1 MDCLVTK
8 INASS
13 SNPNLELFGKL
24 GVTFKT
30 VGNGYY
36 MIEYDTVIDGFVIKA
51 ASNAYFNVAI
61 DKNAAEFTNEY
72 IVPQGD
78 NTKLYVWPA
87 EANTDVT
94 VYLPKR
100 SLLKTLDRSDNTLT
114 VSNFNSLKG
123 MVSLVNFIPADAN
136 VDYDVIGSDLIRN
149 IVTMGSGSKISLE
162 YLPAALV
169 NIVCNYDIVTGNL
182 SYMQDKTSLKAFNIK
197 KTSSSTKVSGSIAN
211 LPLDNLTI
219 VIIANNKN
227 ITGSIEHFNNST
239 KIVQL
244 QLNNTHVSGS
254 INNLPKTLTLV
265 EVYLTDVEGDIKTLA
280 DNQVA
285 AGRTS
290 GTLSVQSSGNIK
302 NNGIAYTGTKTI
314 TFSGGSYVI
323 N

>member
-1 MDCLVTK
+1 MNCLVTK

-13 SNPNLELFGKL
+13 SNPNLELYNKL
-24 GVTFKT
+24 GITFKNE
-30 VGNGYY
+30 GNGAW
-36 MIEYDTVIDGFVIKA
+36 ITEYDTVIDGFVIKA
-51 ASNAYFNVAI
+51 SSNAYFNVTAN
-61 DKNAAEFTNEY
+61 KVTAEFTNEY
-72 IVPQGD
+72 IVPQGN
-78 NTKLYVWPA
+78 NTMVYIWPA

-100 SLLKTLDRSDNTLT
+100 SLIKSLDRAINTIT
-114 VSNFNSLKG
+114 ASNFNSLKG
-123 MVSLVNFIPADAN
+123 MVSLVNFIPAGAN
-136 VDYDVIGSDLIRN
+136 VDYDVISSDVLKN
-149 IVTMGSGSKISLE
+149 IVLMGSGSKISLE
-162 YLPAALV
+162 YLPAALE

-211 LPLDNLTI
+211 LPLDNLEH
-219 VIIANNKN
+219 VIIANNNN

-254 INNLPKTLTLV
+254 INNLPITLTV
-265 EVYLTDVEGDIKTLA
+265 IEVYSTDAEGDIKTLA

-302 NNGIAYTGTKTI
+302 NNGTAYTGTKTI
-314 TFSGGSYVI
+314 TFSGGSYTI
-323 N
+323 S